1 VELKIAL
8 IGGGPSALFMVK
20 KLIAANLGPMSINI
34 FESGTSLG
42 KGMPY
47 SYKGALNDH
56 VSNVSSDELPPLVD
70 TFQSWL
76 AQQNPAMLAPF
87 HIDGSQFHAKM
98 VVPRL
103 LLGSYLEDQFHQ
115 LIVQGQRLGIGFTVH
130 LNSTVCDLEQSQTE
144 VRSHQTTYS
153 IIVNSDRY
161 DGFDKVIICTGHLW
175 PKQQEAEVAGY
186 FNSPYP
192 PLKLN
197 KIFNHPVALKGSSLT
212 AVDAIR
218 TLSQANGHF
227 IQQDKRLIY
236 QVAANSADFKIVM
249 YSLDGLLP
257 SVRYHVDDPLLSSEH
272 MLTEQ
277 QLATHKLANAGF
289 VSLDFLFEQNF
300 KQIIKHVDP
309 NFYQTI
315 VNKNLESFANWL
327 LESRKAFA
335 PFNLLTI
342 EYIQSEQSIQS
353 KQSIHWKKLF
363 SLLSFSINHPAKYL
377 SGEDMLRLQQI
388 LQPLIAIIIADIP
401 QSSAEQ
407 LLALHDSGK
416 LEIIAVDKSSQ
427 IKINNDH
434 EFYYMFNDSN
444 QCEQVHGYKTFID
457 CTGQKPFAMNE
468 FPFKSLFINKRAQ
481 AARVKFKH
489 PYNAVALVQS
499 GAKDISLAED
509 ADYYLNLHG
518 FAINDDYQ
526 FVYEDGSV
534 CNSCFMMA
542 VPFISGFNPDYSG
555 FDFCDQVSTIIVDK
569 LKQCSKRLKPK

>member
-1 VELKIAL
+1 MVEMKIAL
-8 IGGGPSALFMVK
+8 VGGGPSALFMVK
-20 KLIAANLGPMSINI
+20 KLIAADLGPISIDV
-34 FESGTSLG
+34 FESATALG

-47 SYKGALNDH
+47 SHKGALNDH
-56 VSNVSSDELPPLVD
+56 ISNVSSDELPPLVD
-70 TFQSWL
+70 TLESWL
-76 AQQNPAMLAPF
+76 KQQDPAMLTPF
-87 HIDGSQFHAKM
+87 HIDGSQFHAKV

-115 LIVQGQRLGIGFTVH
+115 LIAQGQRLGIRFTIH
-130 LNSTVCDLEQSQTE
+130 LNSTVCDIEQSA
-144 VRSHQTTYS
+144 TYS
-153 IIVNSDRY
+153 IIVNSNRY

-192 PLKLN
+192 PHKLN

-218 TLSQANGHF
+218 TLSKANGHF
-227 IQQDKRLIY
+227 LLQDKRLIY
-236 QVAANSADFKIVM
+236 QVAANSTDFKIVM
-249 YSLDGLLP
+249 FSLDGLLP
-257 SVRYHVDDPLLSSEH
+257 SVRYHVDDTLLSSEH
-272 MLTEQ
+272 MLTDQ
-277 QLATHKLANAGF
+277 QLVRHKHANAGF

-300 KQIIKHVDP
+300 KQIIKHIDP

-315 VNKNLESFANWL
+315 AGKNLESFANWL
-327 LESRKAFA
+327 LESRKAFE

-342 EYIQSEQSIQS
+342 EYIQAEQSIQT

-377 SGEDMLRLQQI
+377 SAEDMLRLQQI

-407 LLALHDSGK
+407 LLALHNCGK
-416 LEIIAVDKSSQ
+416 LDIIAVDTTSQ
-427 IKINNDH
+427 IKIKNDH
-434 EFYYMFNDSN
+434 EFYYVFKDSN
-444 QCEQVHGYKTFID
+444 QCEQVHEFKTFID
-457 CTGQKPFAMNE
+457 CTGQKPFAMSE
-468 FPFKSLFINKRAQ
+468 FPFKSLFINKQTQ

-489 PYNAVALVQS
+489 PYYAAALVQS
-499 GAKDISLAED
+499 GAKDISLAVD
-509 ADYYLNLHG
+509 ADYYLNLPG

-526 FVYEDGSV
+526 FVYADGSV

-555 FDFCDQVSTIIVDK
+555 FDFCDQVSSIIVEK
-569 LKQCSKRLKPK
+569 LKQS